1 MEAGRLDRR
10 VTLRRAT
17 AAPDAFNEPVQT
29 WADLAT
35 VWAEARPISDRE
47 RIAAAE
53 TAATVTHRFTIRW
66 ADGLADLSPR
76 DRLIFEAREFDISAV
91 KEIGRRD
98 GLEITASARADR

>member
-47 RIAAAE
+47 RIAAAQI
-53 TAATVTHRFTIRW
+53 AATVTHRFTIRW

-98 GLEITASARADR
+98 GLEITASARADQ